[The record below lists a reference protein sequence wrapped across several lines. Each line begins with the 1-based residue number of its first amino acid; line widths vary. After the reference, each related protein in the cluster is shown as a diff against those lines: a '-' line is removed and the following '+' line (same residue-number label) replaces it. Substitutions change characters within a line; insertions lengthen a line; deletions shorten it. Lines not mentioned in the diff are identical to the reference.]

1 MGGWAGAGEN
11 EPVVECSRPSGG
23 QAVLGRFVEMALGVV
38 GSISEGMAI
47 VLLEGEVEMALARLF
62 LLLASGG
69 GVGLAPEER
78 YGSVVLEHAFFW

>member
-1 MGGWAGAGEN
+1 MGRGWAGAGAGEN

-23 QAVLGRFVEMALGVV
+23 QAVLGRFVEMAL
-38 GSISEGMAI
+38 AW
-47 VLLEGEVEMALARLF
+47 LF